1 MRKVFVSSIL
11 LGKVN
16 PTEYIS
22 DDLELGSKHY
32 DFPLSYMIDSEVNE
46 NDSVEIITVVER
58 SEEGHQQAAENY
70 ELFKKEVNSIL
81 QGRNTVINFTE
92 ITASK
97 KFESTTFNRFFKEI
111 ANEIRDDDKIYMD
124 ITFGLKPYTMSM
136 FIAIAYA
143 AKVCSGVSVET
154 VLYSQKYT
162 GTSDS
167 SSVDTAKLY
176 DITALFYINSLA
188 GKAAPNQ
195 KQNLDELLNFII
207 D

>member
-16 PTEYIS
+16 PTTYIS
-22 DDLELGSKHY
+22 DDLELGSAHY

-46 NDSVEIITVVER
+46 NDNVEIITVVER
-58 SEEGHQQAAENY
+58 SNQGYQQAAENY
-70 ELFKKEVNSIL
+70 ELFKKEVNGIL
-81 QGRNTVINFTE
+81 QGRNTVVNFTE
-92 ITASK
+92 ITTSK
-97 KFESTTFNRFFKEI
+97 EFESNTFNRFFKEI
-111 ANEIRDDDKIYMD
+111 AKEIHDDDKIYMD

-143 AKVCSGVSVET
+143 AKVYSGVSVET

-167 SSVDTAKLY
+167 SSVNTAKLY

-188 GKAAPNQ
+188 GKAAPDQ
-195 KQNLDELLNFII
+195 KQGLDELLNFII